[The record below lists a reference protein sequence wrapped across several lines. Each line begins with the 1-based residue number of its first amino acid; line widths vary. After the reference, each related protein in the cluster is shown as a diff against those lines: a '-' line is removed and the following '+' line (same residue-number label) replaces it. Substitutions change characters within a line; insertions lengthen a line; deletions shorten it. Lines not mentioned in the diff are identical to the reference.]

1 MKNIAILLSVFFIG
15 FSYAQIPID
24 KEIQQKKT
32 LKEDPDARVFV
43 FNEQKNTSLSR
54 NSIMTKEETLKNK
67 KGYKRVNSALN
78 KEIKAKKRRDRK
90 KLKTQDKLFD
100 KYIKESKIC
109 DDLLNELTLRPIE
122 RKKFPDFFISCTKC
136 FRSAESVHFTRVFS
150 IYLE

>member
-1 MKNIAILLSVFFIG
+1 MKNIAILLSIFFIG

-43 FNEQKNTSLSR
+43 FNEQKNASLSR

-100 KYIKESKIC
+100 KYIKESKKRHKRI
-109 DDLLNELTLRPIE
+109 
-122 RKKFPDFFISCTKC
+122 KK
-136 FRSAESVHFTRVFS
+136 ESKQ
-150 IYLE
+150 ILKAN